1 MIRSFRIPVA
11 PARASM
17 AHGRRTSSCTLD
29 PLESRYMLSGAALPD
44 VVYVQTN
51 DPAANAILAYRRD
64 PQSGALTEIGRFAT
78 GGRGFLNATE
88 VLGPDDSDQEIVTI
102 PSRRLLYTV
111 NQGSNDISAFRYD
124 DAGALTLIGR
134 FGSEGVQPL
143 SIGLVSDDQVVVVN
157 RGNTTPNNPGGTPG
171 NYVTFRVKNNGS
183 LKRVPNSAVTL
194 DGRIS
199 PAQALV
205 APDGSLVFGN
215 NFVPP
220 PDFSITEQIES
231 FRLRPNNRLQ
241 RVPGS
246 PFGADVTPPTILGLQ
261 NHPSQRIVYAGLVAA
276 NQLGVFTYD
285 SSGAL
290 DFVTGVN
297 AGGVAICWI
306 SVDRAGRFAYGIE
319 TGTNTVSVFS
329 LANPLQPVLIQTIQ
343 LAGPQRPVGDPVGP
357 PLTNPFQSSLDADGR
372 HLYVINH
379 QTAPAHNFPEGNAL
393 HTLTV
398 GADGRLAEPTPP
410 IVFDQDDVPPIANP
424 RGVLVLS
431 ASGVGEEADA
441 PPDGF
446 EVASRGAAG
455 VFSNT
460 AIDHEDDDRGYA
472 TRALAELLH

>member
-1 MIRSFRIPVA
+1 
-11 PARASM
+11 
-17 AHGRRTSSCTLD
+17 
-29 PLESRYMLSGAALPD
+29 MLAGTQLPD

-51 DPAANAILAYRRD
+51 DPSANAILAYHRN
-64 PQSGALTEIGRFAT
+64 PQSGVLTELGRFST
-78 GGRGFLNATE
+78 GGRGFLNAAD
-88 VLGPDDSDQEIVTI
+88 VLGPDDSDQEIVTV

-111 NQGSNDISAFRYD
+111 NQGSNDISAFRYND
-124 DAGALTLIGR
+124 SGALTLIGR
-134 FGSEGVQPL
+134 FGSQGVQPV

-157 RGNTTPNNPGGTPG
+157 RGNTRQSNPGTTPG
-171 NYVTFRVKNNGS
+171 NYVTFRVKHDGS

-194 DGRIS
+194 DPRIS

-220 PDFSITEQIES
+220 PDFSITEQVES
-231 FRLRPNNRLQ
+231 FTLRPNDRLQ

-290 DFVTGVN
+290 DFVTGVP
-297 AGGVAICWI
+297 AGGMAICWI

-343 LAGPQRPVGDPVGP
+343 LAGPQRPAGDPVGP

-379 QTAPAHNFPEGNAL
+379 QTAPGNVFPQGNAL
-393 HTLTV
+393 HTLNV
-398 GADGRLAEPTPP
+398 GADGRLSEPTPP
-410 IVFDQDDVPPIANP
+410 IVFDPDDVPPAANP
-424 RGVLVLS
+424 RGVLVLGT
-431 ASGVGEEADA
+431 AGVGDEADA

-446 EVASRGAAG
+446 EAGPRAAVG
-455 VFSNT
+455 VFSNS
-460 AIDHEDDDRGYA
+460 AIGQQDDDQA
-472 TRALAELLH
+472 DTARALVESLE